1 VRIFQVGDND
11 DQWSSPRACCGWFG
25 GGADLTPYY
34 LCVDDIRNFHQH
46 YFDLCS
52 RFDNENGET
61 NKFDY
66 YAMKQACD
74 DYFYL
79 PARSEHR
86 GTGGI
91 FFDDVVAND
100 ESRSFVQDVARSW
113 MPSWIPIVQRRNAM
127 AYTDEQKHWQ
137 KLRRGRYLEF
147 NLLYD
152 VSLLC
157 CKATATM
164 YTHSYM
170 SSLYSPYPCLARG
183 QVWSPN
189 CQSARGRGHGIGPA
203 RNRLCVQSSRRAKLA
218 GSNIAGHSRKA
229 HRLDLLSRQE
239 GEGSVNDV

>member
-1 VRIFQVGDND
+1 VGDND
-11 DQWSSPRACCGWFG
+11 DQSSSPRACCCWFG

-52 RFDNENGET
+52 RCNNKNGET

-66 YAMKQACD
+66 HAMKQACD

-91 FFDDVVAND
+91 FFDDVVADN
-100 ESRSFVQDVARSW
+100 ESRSFVQDVARTW

-127 AYTDEQKHWQ
+127 AYTEEQKHWQ

-157 CKATATM
+157 CKATATI
-164 YTHSYM
+164 YTHSCI
-170 SSLYSPYPCLARG
+170 SSLYSLSMLARG

-203 RNRLCVQSSRRAKLA
+203 RNRLCVQSSRRAKLT
-218 GSNIAGHSRKA
+218 GSDIASHSRKA
-229 HRLDLLSRQE
+229 YRLDLLSRQG
-239 GEGSVNDV
+239 GEGSGNDA